1 MAELKIP
8 EGYKY
13 SEKHEWVKVEGDTLF
28 LGITDYAQSN
38 LGDIV
43 FIELPEVD
51 RELEAEESFGTIE
64 SVKAVDDLYAP
75 VSGTVVA
82 VNSDLDT
89 EPAKV
94 NEDCYSAWILKL
106 KYDKPE
112 EVDKLM
118 DAGAYGKFVAS
129 LD

>member
-8 EGYKY
+8 EGYQY
-13 SEKHEWVKVEGDTLF
+13 SEKHEWVKVEGDTLL

-43 FIELPEVD
+43 FIELPDVD
-51 RELEAEESFGTIE
+51 SQLEAEDSFGTIE

-82 VNSDLDT
+82 VNSDLDA

-106 KYDKPE
+106 KFDKQE

-118 DAGAYGKFVAS
+118 DANAYKEFVAS
-129 LD
+129 LG